1 MFKVLTCLVVEH
13 NPRLV
18 VLAALVCFLASYGAV
33 TLLQRARGSSG
44 KAKAIWATAAGIASG
59 FGIWAT
65 HFIAMLAYDPGVVL
79 GYQMDLTGLSLA
91 VAIVLTTMAL
101 LIATYAQGP

>member
-13 NPRLV
+13 NPKLV
-18 VLAALVCFLASYGAV
+18 ALAALICFLSSYGAV

-44 KAKAIWATAAGIASG
+44 KARTIWAVVAGIASG

-65 HFIAMLAYDPGVVL
+65 HFIAMLAYDPESCLV
-79 GYQMDLTGLSLA
+79 TRW
-91 VAIVLTTMAL
+91 T
-101 LIATYAQGP
+101 